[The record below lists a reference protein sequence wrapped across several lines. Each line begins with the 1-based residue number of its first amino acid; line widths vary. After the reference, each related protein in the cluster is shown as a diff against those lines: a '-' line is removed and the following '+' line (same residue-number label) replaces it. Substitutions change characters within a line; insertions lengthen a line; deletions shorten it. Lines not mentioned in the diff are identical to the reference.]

1 MPQTPV
7 DWREVARH
15 VLTSRAVDHLEETDL
30 VPNGKVT
37 YQFSARGHELA
48 QVLLGLSLDQP
59 HDAAGVYYRSRPFLL
74 ASGLNVGEALAGSMA
89 KAGSP
94 TGGRDIGVVHMLDRR
109 GRALVLPAAGDV
121 GSQYTPAVGW
131 AQAIRYYQR
140 ALHDDD
146 WTGSIVVACGGD
158 GSTATNGF
166 WAALNIVTTQ
176 NLPYLFFIEDN
187 AYGIS
192 VPSAYQTPGGN
203 LAHNLAAFSNLFVL
217 DGDGTDPI
225 EAATLIERAV
235 TQVRTT
241 QGPALLRLSVPRLN
255 GHSFVDNQSYKAQ
268 DLRDAEITRD
278 PLPKLQAYVIAN
290 AIMTA
295 DEWAQLEQH
304 VERDIRAA
312 CDEVLAQ
319 PEPDPATT
327 TRHVFYEAPHPPAPS
342 PEINSVISK
351 EGEWPTPLSNR
362 PLLSIGEG
370 PGVRQ
375 PTEPGVRMNL
385 LDAVKRTLEAE
396 LIANPKLLIFGE
408 DVGVKGGVHGATTD
422 MQLKHGAERVFDT
435 SLNEDGIIGR
445 SAGLAMAGLMPVP
458 EIQFRKYADPAMEQ
472 INNIGTLRWRTLG
485 KFAAPLVVRIPVGV
499 GRKTGDPWHS
509 VSGEAVHAKS
519 LGWRIAIP
527 SNAAD
532 AVGLLRTALR
542 GNDPTFFYEHRALLD
557 TAPARRPYPGDD
569 YTLPFGVANIIT
581 SGDDLTV
588 ITWGAMVHRCA
599 EAAAGVRGSIELID
613 LRTIVPWD
621 KSSVLK
627 SIAKTGKCLI
637 VHEDGLTGGFGA
649 EIAATLAQDAFFDLD
664 APIMRVATL
673 DVPIPYNAGLMH
685 AVVPTVEKIAAE
697 MERLIKV

>member
-59 HDAAGVYYRSRPFLL
+59 HDAAGVYYRSRPLLL

-89 KAGSP
+89 KAASP

-146 WTGSIVVACGGD
+146 WAGSIVAACGGD

-176 NLPYLFFIEDN
+176 HLPYLFFIEDN

-192 VPSAYQTPGGN
+192 VPGAYQTPGGN

-241 QGPALLRLSVPRLN
+241 QGPALLRLRVPRLN

-268 DLRDAEITRD
+268 DLREAEIARD
-278 PLPKLQAYVIAN
+278 PLPKLKAYVIAN

-295 DEWAQLEQH
+295 DEWTQLEQQ
-304 VERDIRAA
+304 VEREVRAA

-319 PEPDPATT
+319 PEPDPATA
-327 TRHVFYEAPHPPAPS
+327 TRHVFYEGTPSVTSEPH
-342 PEINSVISK
+342 
-351 EGEWPTPLSNR
+351 
-362 PLLSIGEG
+362 
-370 PGVRQ
+370 

-435 SLNEDGIIGR
+435 SLNEEGIIGR
-445 SAGLAMAGLMPVP
+445 SAGLAFAGLMPVP

-485 KFAAPLVVRIPVGV
+485 KFAAPMVVRIPGGF

-527 SNAAD
+527 SNAED

-569 YTLPFGVANIIT
+569 FVLPFGVANIIT

-599 EAAAGVRGSIELID
+599 EAAEAAAGGRGSIELID

-621 KSSVLK
+621 KSTVLK
-627 SIAKTGKCLI
+627 SVAKTGKCLI

-649 EIAATLAQDAFFDLD
+649 EIAATIAQDAFFDLD
-664 APIMRVATL
+664 APIVRVATL

-697 MERLIKV
+697 MDQLD

>member
-1 MPQTPV
+1 MPHIPV

-15 VLTSRAVDHLEETDL
+15 VLISRAVDRLEETEL
-30 VPNGKVT
+30 VPSGQVT

-48 QVLLGLSLDQP
+48 QVLLGLSLDYA
-59 HDAAGVYYRSRPFLL
+59 HDAAAPYYRSRPLL
-74 ASGLNVGEALAGSMA
+74 FASGLKIDEALAGSMA
-89 KAGSP
+89 KAASL

-140 ALHDDD
+140 ALHDDT
-146 WTGSIVVACGGD
+146 WAGSIVVACGGD
-158 GSTATNGF
+158 GSTAANGF

-176 NLPYLFFIEDN
+176 HLPYLFFIEDN

-203 LAHNLAAFSNLFVL
+203 LAKNLAAFSNLFVL

-225 EAATLIERAV
+225 EAASLIERAV
-235 TQVRTT
+235 SQVRTT

-255 GHSFVDNQSYKAQ
+255 GHSFVDNQSYKSP
-268 DLRDAEITRD
+268 DLREAEAARD
-278 PLPKLQAYVIAN
+278 PLLKLKAYVIAN
-290 AIMTA
+290 AIMTG
-295 DEWAQLEQH
+295 DEWAQLEQQ
-304 VERDIRAA
+304 VEGEVRAA
-312 CDEVLAQ
+312 AERVSAQ
-319 PEPDPATT
+319 PGPDPATA
-327 TRHVFYEAPHPPAPS
+327 TRYVFYEGAPLVPS
-342 PEINSVISK
+342 EPN
-351 EGEWPTPLSNR
+351 
-362 PLLSIGEG
+362 
-370 PGVRQ
+370 
-375 PTEPGVRMNL
+375 PTEPGARMNL

-422 MQLKHGAERVFDT
+422 LQLKYGAERVFDT
-435 SLNEDGIIGR
+435 SLNEDGIMGR
-445 SAGLAMAGLMPVP
+445 SAGLAFAGLMPVP
-458 EIQFRKYADPAMEQ
+458 EIQFRKYADPATEQ

-485 KFAAPLVVRIPVGV
+485 QFAAPMVVRVPVGV

-509 VSGEAVHAKS
+509 VSGEAVHVKS

-569 YTLPFGVANIIT
+569 YVLPFGVANVIT
-581 SGDDLTV
+581 RGDDLTV
-588 ITWGAMVHRCA
+588 ITWGLMVHRCA
-599 EAAAGVRGSIELID
+599 EAAAGARGSIELID

-621 KSSVLK
+621 KSTVLK
-627 SIAKTGKCLI
+627 SVAKTGKCLI
-637 VHEDGLTGGFGA
+637 VHEDGVTGGFGA
-649 EIAATLAQDAFFDLD
+649 EIAATIAQEAFFDLD
-664 APIMRVATL
+664 APIVRLGTL
-673 DVPIPYNAGLMH
+673 DTLIPYNAALMH

-697 MERLIKV
+697 MEKLIRL

>member
-1 MPQTPV
+1 MPQTPA

-15 VLTSRAVDHLEETDL
+15 VLTSRAVDHLEETEL
-30 VPNGKVT
+30 VPSGKVT

-59 HDAAGVYYRSRPFLL
+59 HDAAAAYYRSRPLL
-74 ASGLNVGEALAGSMA
+74 FASGLNVREALAGSMA
-89 KAGSP
+89 KAASP
-94 TGGRDIGVVHMLDRR
+94 TGGRDIGVVHMLERR

-140 ALHDDD
+140 ALHADD
-146 WTGSIVVACGGD
+146 WADSIVVACGGD

-192 VPSAYQTPGGN
+192 VPSAYQTPGGDIAKN
-203 LAHNLAAFSNLFVL
+203 LASFTNLFVL
-217 DGDGTDPI
+217 EGDGTDPI
-225 EAATLIERAV
+225 DAALKIDRAV
-235 TQVRTT
+235 SHVRTN
-241 QGPALLRLSVPRLN
+241 QSPALLRLSVPRLN
-255 GHSFVDNQSYKAQ
+255 GHSFVDNQSYKSQ
-268 DLRDAEITRD
+268 DLRDAEIARD
-278 PLPKLQAYVIAN
+278 PLPKLKAYAIAN
-290 AIMTA
+290 AIMTD
-295 DEWAQLEQH
+295 DEWTQLEQQ
-304 VERDIRAA
+304 VEREVRAA

-319 PEPDPATT
+319 PEPDPSTA
-327 TRHVFYEAPHPPAPS
+327 TRHVFYEGTTITASEPH
-342 PEINSVISK
+342 
-351 EGEWPTPLSNR
+351 
-362 PLLSIGEG
+362 
-370 PGVRQ
+370 
-375 PTEPGVRMNL
+375 PTEPGARLNL

-396 LIANPKLLIFGE
+396 LIANPRLLIFGE

-435 SLNEDGIIGR
+435 SLNEDGIMGR
-445 SAGLAMAGLMPVP
+445 SVGLAFAGLMPVP

-485 KFAAPLVVRIPVGV
+485 KFAAPMVVRIPVGV

-542 GNDPTFFYEHRALLD
+542 GSDPTFFYEHRALLD

-569 YTLPFGVANIIT
+569 YLLPFGVANIVQ

-599 EAAAGVRGSIELID
+599 EATAQVRASIELID

-621 KSSVLK
+621 QSTVLK

-649 EIAATLAQDAFFDLD
+649 EIAATIAQAAFFDLD
-664 APIMRVATL
+664 APIVRLATL
-673 DVPIPYNAGLMH
+673 DVPISYNAGLMH

-697 MERLIKV
+697 MGRLIRV